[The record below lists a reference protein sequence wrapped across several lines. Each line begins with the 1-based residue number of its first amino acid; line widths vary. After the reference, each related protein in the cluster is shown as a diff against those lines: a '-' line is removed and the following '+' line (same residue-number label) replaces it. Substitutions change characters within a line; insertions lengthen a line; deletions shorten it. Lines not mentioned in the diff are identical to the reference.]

1 METQHDPVED
11 AAGEPARV
19 SPRFLWFIG
28 LMLALLLAGG
38 GYVVTE
44 HIMTSKAIEQLG
56 RSVAHGIPPA
66 VATRAP
72 VAAARLVPQPAP
84 TGAQAGMQPGVRP
97 SAQAGMQPGMR
108 PVAQAAVQPG
118 VQLGGD
124 WISGD
129 ADLAAETSGGSRAQA
144 GAKPDGALR
153 VSGGAE
159 PLDGQAGGPQAAFDT
174 AGSSSAGAAGGARAP
189 AVREE
194 GGRARR
200 TRVPGYEVE
209 LEKHYSTIF
218 ARCPRPGVPGAVEC
232 RRAVCAGGARKTA
245 ACRYYADGRD

>member
-1 METQHDPVED
+1 METHHDPVED

-19 SPRFLWFIG
+19 SPRLLWFIG
-28 LMLALLLAGG
+28 LLLAVLLAGG

-56 RSVAHGIPPA
+56 RSVAHGVPPT
-66 VATRAP
+66 VAARAP
-72 VAAARLVPQPAP
+72 AAAARPLPRPAPPVPQPE
-84 TGAQAGMQPGVRP
+84 
-97 SAQAGMQPGMR
+97 
-108 PVAQAAVQPG
+108 
-118 VQLGGD
+118 GD
-124 WISGD
+124 WLGGD
-129 ADLAAETSGGSRAQA
+129 ADLAAETSGSSRAA
-144 GAKPDGALR
+144 GGEEKPDGGLR

-159 PLDGQAGGPQAAFDT
+159 VVDGEARAAAPAVVDS
-174 AGSSSAGAAGGARAP
+174 AGSSNAGAAGGGAAP

-194 GGRARR
+194 GSRGRRS
-200 TRVPGYEVE
+200 RVPGYEVE